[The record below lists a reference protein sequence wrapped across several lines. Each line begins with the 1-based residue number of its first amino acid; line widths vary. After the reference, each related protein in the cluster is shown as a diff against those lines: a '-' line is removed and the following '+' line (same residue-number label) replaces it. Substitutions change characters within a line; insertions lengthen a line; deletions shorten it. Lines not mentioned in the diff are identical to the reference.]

1 MLLALTS
8 SVLNRLIPILEFVVG
23 CGGPSVVSVLPA
35 RATQREEPPRSV
47 HVTVDATSTHLP
59 LAVSGTGV
67 AYGDLDQAL
76 ALAIEQA
83 LEPMT
88 AELAR
93 RNAKHLGLS
102 VELVEAHAEYARDRL
117 VVHLAAR
124 ATLRENSGNVY
135 LGQTHA
141 HAGASAVLPAEN
153 GGSVVLSCADSIAH
167 QLSGWL
173 SGMDL
178 R

>member
-1 MLLALTS
+1 MLLALTT
-8 SVLNRLIPILEFVVG
+8 SVLGRLIPILAFVVG

-35 RATQREEPPRSV
+35 RATYKEDPPRSV
-47 HVTVDATSTHLP
+47 HVALDATSTHLP
-59 LAVSGTGV
+59 LVVTGTTI
-67 AYGDLDQAL
+67 AYGDVDQAL
-76 ALAIEQA
+76 ALAIEHA
-83 LEPMT
+83 LEPT
-88 AELAR
+88 TEELAR
-93 RNAKHLGLS
+93 RNAKHLELA

-117 VVHLAAR
+117 LVRLAVR

-135 LGQTHA
+135 LAQTHA

-153 GGSVVLSCADSIAH
+153 GARVVLSCADSIAH